1 MQKTFS
7 SLKNKI
13 VKRNTLNDE
22 NLKDYKST
30 NINILLNRVRVNKK
44 KEFQKKILFTTATSL
59 GAVLFGILIFW
70 KFKKDNIYSSNHSTI
85 LLHLMVRPK

>member
-13 VKRNTLNDE
+13 VKRYTLDDE
-22 NLKDYKST
+22 NLKDYKSA

-44 KEFQKKILFTTATSL
+44 KEFQKKILFTAATSL
-59 GAVLFGILIFW
+59 SFVLFGVLIF
-70 KFKKDNIYSSNHSTI
+70 
-85 LLHLMVRPK
+85 

>member
-13 VKRNTLNDE
+13 VKRYTLNDE
-22 NLKDYKST
+22 NLNEYKST

-44 KEFQKKILFTTATSL
+44 KEFQKKILFTVATSL
-59 GAVLFGILIFW
+59 GAVLFGVLIF
-70 KFKKDNIYSSNHSTI
+70 
-85 LLHLMVRPK
+85 

>member
-7 SLKNKI
+7 SLRNKI
-13 VKRNTLNDE
+13 LKRYTLNEE

-44 KEFQKKILFTTATSL
+44 KEFQKKIVFTVATSL
-59 GAVLFGILIFW
+59 GVVLFGVLIF
-70 KFKKDNIYSSNHSTI
+70 
-85 LLHLMVRPK
+85 

>member
-13 VKRNTLNDE
+13 VKIYTLNDE

-30 NINILLNRVRVNKK
+30 NINILLNRVRVNKQ
-44 KEFQKKILFTTATSL
+44 KEFQKKILFMAATSF
-59 GAVLFGILIFW
+59 GVVLFGVLIF
-70 KFKKDNIYSSNHSTI
+70 
-85 LLHLMVRPK
+85 